1 MENNYLDFID
11 NEDDFK
17 QAVKDGLGQIAFERI
32 EDMKRQMAND
42 FLTSEEEE

>member
-17 QAVKDGLGQIAFERI
+17 QSIKDSLGQAAFERI
-32 EDMKRQMAND
+32 EDMKKEMAND